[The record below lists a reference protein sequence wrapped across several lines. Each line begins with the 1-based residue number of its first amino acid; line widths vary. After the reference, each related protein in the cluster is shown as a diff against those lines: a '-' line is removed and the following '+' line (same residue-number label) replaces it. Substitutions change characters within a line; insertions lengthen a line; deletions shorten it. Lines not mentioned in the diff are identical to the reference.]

1 MIETIAGKALGILL
15 GFALGAAFMA
25 WMGSGSAK
33 ALFSRKKWRSFR
45 KGPDLWKSIRVAPE
59 DRGCSEKFPDLN
71 KSKNFRTGIP
81 DCPICG
87 GLGYTQSLFKAGQ
100 TICTCTFK
108 RKLYDRVTGA
118 DMYVTV
124 HIDDIVRPK
133 FKAMMEAKGVEKV
146 AVTAQVAAELTGK
159 TFKIPEQPMRA
170 VWHEEGDPHLFDEF
184 GHLLEGRGPVTV
196 KTYGPKIGRLSCS
209 GSNLSRADEIIEHVL
224 DRDHV
229 DEFGGVDMGPDEP
242 SKTVREEVTARYPNS
257 LLGMEDEDL
266 GPDEPGGEDE
276 IERAKGLR

>member
-1 MIETIAGKALGILL
+1 MIETITGKVLGILI

-25 WMGSGSAK
+25 WMGSEPAK

-118 DMYVTV
+118 DMKDGTPPDAEDTVDLTLVQSREIAARVAGKVLEPYITV

-133 FKAMMEAKGVEKV
+133 LKAMMEAKGVEKV
-146 AVTAQVAAELTGK
+146 VVTAQIAANLTGK
-159 TFKIPEQPMRA
+159 TYKLPEQLMRA
-170 VWHEEGDPHLFDEF
+170 VWYGEDDLHLFNEF
-184 GHLLEGRGPVTV
+184 GHLLEERGPVTV
-196 KTYGPKIGRLSCS
+196 RTYGPKTGRLSSS
-209 GSNLSRADEIIEHVL
+209 GSNLPRADEITEHSL
-224 DRDHV
+224 DRTDV
-229 DEFGGVDMGPDEP
+229 DEFGTI
-242 SKTVREEVTARYPNS
+242 K
-257 LLGMEDEDL
+257 
-266 GPDEPGGEDE
+266 GGEDE
-276 IERAKGLR
+276 IERARRQT